1 MAPVAKRRRRH
12 VRTII
17 LGVLAMAA
25 LVWGA
30 VDTFEVP
37 PERLW
42 ALFLQTLAVLFTL
55 ILAAAGAAALWIL
68 LRRLWQRDD

>member
-1 MAPVAKRRRRH
+1 MSKRKRRY

-17 LGVLAMAA
+17 LGVLAMGA

-37 PERLW
+37 LERLW
-42 ALFLQTLAVLFTL
+42 ALFLQTLVVLAGL
-55 ILAAAGAAALWIL
+55 MLAAAAAAALWTL
-68 LRRLWQRDD
+68 LRRLSKRH

>member
-1 MAPVAKRRRRH
+1 VSKRKRRY

-17 LGVLAMAA
+17 LGVLAMGA

-42 ALFLQTLAVLFTL
+42 ALFLETLLVLLLL
-55 ILAAAGAAALWIL
+55 ILFAAAAAALWIL
-68 LRRLWQRDD
+68 LRRLSQRD

>member
-1 MAPVAKRRRRH
+1 MSKRKRRY

-17 LGVLAMAA
+17 LGVLAMGA

-37 PERLW
+37 PEQLW
-42 ALFLQTLAVLFTL
+42 VLFLQTLAVLAVL
-55 ILAAAGAAALWIL
+55 MLAAAAVAVLWSL
-68 LRRLWQRDD
+68 LRQLSKRD

>member
-1 MAPVAKRRRRH
+1 MPPGARRRRRH

-17 LGVLAMAA
+17 LAVLAMAA

-42 ALFLQTLAVLFTL
+42 ALFLQTLGVLLAL
-55 ILAAAGAAALWIL
+55 ILAAAAAAALWIL
-68 LRRLWQRDD
+68 LRRLWQRGD

>member
-1 MAPVAKRRRRH
+1 MSKRRRRY

-17 LGVLAMAA
+17 LGVIAMGV

-37 PERLW
+37 PEQLW
-42 ALFLQTLAVLFTL
+42 TLFLQTLAVLAL
-55 ILAAAGAAALWIL
+55 LMLAAAAVAGLWVL
-68 LRRLWQRDD
+68 LRQLLKRD

>member
-1 MAPVAKRRRRH
+1 MSKRRRRY

-17 LGVLAMAA
+17 LGVLAMGA

-37 PERLW
+37 LEQLW
-42 ALFLQTLAVLFTL
+42 ALFLQTIAVLAVLM
-55 ILAAAGAAALWIL
+55 LAAAAVAALWSL
-68 LRRLWQRDD
+68 LRQLSKRD

>member
-1 MAPVAKRRRRH
+1 MQPLAKRRRRY

-17 LGVLAMAA
+17 LGVLAMGT

-42 ALFLQTLAVLFTL
+42 ALFLQTLAAMAVL
-55 ILAAAGAAALWIL
+55 IVLAAGTAGLWVM
-68 LRRLWQRDD
+68 LRRLSKRD

>member
-1 MAPVAKRRRRH
+1 MAKRRRRH

-17 LGVLAMAA
+17 LGVLAMVA

-42 ALFLQTLAVLFTL
+42 ALFLQTLTVVAAL
-55 ILAAAGAAALWIL
+55 ILLAAAAAAVWIL
-68 LRRLWQRDD
+68 LRRLLRRG

>member
-1 MAPVAKRRRRH
+1 MPPVAKRKRRY

-25 LVWGA
+25 LVWAA

-42 ALFLQTLAVLFTL
+42 ALFLQTLAVVLAL
-55 ILAAAGAAALWIL
+55 ILAAAAAAALWIL
-68 LRRLWQRDD
+68 LRRLWRRGD

>member
-1 MAPVAKRRRRH
+1 MTKRRRRY

-17 LGVLAMAA
+17 LGVLAMGA

-42 ALFLQTLAVLFTL
+42 ALFLETLLVLL
-55 ILAAAGAAALWIL
+55 VLVLSAAAAAALWIL
-68 LRRLWQRDD
+68 LRRLIKRD

>member
-1 MAPVAKRRRRH
+1 VSKRKRRY

-17 LGVLAMAA
+17 LGVLAMGA

-37 PERLW
+37 LEQLW
-42 ALFLQTLAVLFTL
+42 ALFLQTLAVLAVL
-55 ILAAAGAAALWIL
+55 MLAAAIAATLWTL
-68 LRRLWQRDD
+68 LRRLLKRD

>member
-1 MAPVAKRRRRH
+1 VSKRRRRY

-17 LGVLAMAA
+17 LGVLAMGV

-42 ALFLQTLAVLFTL
+42 TLFLQTLAALAL
-55 ILAAAGAAALWIL
+55 LMLAAAAVAALWVL
-68 LRRLWQRDD
+68 LRQLLKRD